1 MGQKTASLSV
11 KIKVEDKFMVSIFIA
26 TPIMK
31 EDKHE
36 IQADYVEVRPGVW
49 RKVFGSEKDLGP
61 TNQAPKTGEL
71 AEK

>member
-1 MGQKTASLSV
+1 
-11 KIKVEDKFMVSIFIA
+11 MVSIFIA